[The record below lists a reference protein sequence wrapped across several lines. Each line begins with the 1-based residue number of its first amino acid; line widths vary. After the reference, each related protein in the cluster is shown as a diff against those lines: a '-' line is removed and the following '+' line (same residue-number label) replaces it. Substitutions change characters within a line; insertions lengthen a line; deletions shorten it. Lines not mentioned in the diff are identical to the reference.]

1 MTGTESRVRHRGYGK
16 TGNLEESV
24 DKWAGAWYYT
34 GIVSLFIEK
43 ENDYEQEK
51 SDQSEDNCP
60 LLQAFP

>member
-1 MTGTESRVRHRGYGK
+1 MAGEESGIRRRGYEK
-16 TGNLEESV
+16 TGNLEEPV
-24 DKWAGAWYYT
+24 DKWAWYYT